1 MYSAAI
7 YITVLFFACMGITAL
22 FSPTSVTNFFGLKTS
37 RADMR
42 NEVRAVYGGFGV
54 AIAGLLTASTFYSEV
69 RQGVVL
75 TVAIALFGMAAGRL
89 LSFAIEHS
97 EGHYPMVFLVVEC
110 VLGSL
115 MLYVY
120 SSSTV

>member
-1 MYSAAI
+1 
-7 YITVLFFACMGITAL
+7 
-22 FSPTSVTNFFGLKTS
+22 
-37 RADMR
+37 MR